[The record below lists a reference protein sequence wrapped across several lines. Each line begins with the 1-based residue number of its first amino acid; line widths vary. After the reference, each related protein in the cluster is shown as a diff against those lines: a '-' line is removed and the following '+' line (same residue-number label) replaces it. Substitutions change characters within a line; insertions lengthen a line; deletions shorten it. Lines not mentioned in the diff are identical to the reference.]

1 MLMTRPDLPTL
12 RAALWA
18 QLALVGA
25 RRALRRRGLED
36 VEVKRP
42 PRLPPRARRGV
53 VAVLRRQPHTCLE
66 RALVLQTWDAAYGNA
81 RDVVI
86 GVAREGGDFA
96 AHAWLAGDPDNDDS
110 RFHELMRLSPS

>member
-1 MLMTRPDLPTL
+1 MRKPDVPTL

-18 QLALVGA
+18 QLALVRA
-25 RRALRRRGLED
+25 RRALRCGVLED
-36 VEVKRP
+36 VEVRQP
-42 PRLPPRARRGV
+42 PRLPAAARRGV

-66 RALVLQTWDAAYGNA
+66 RALVLQTWEAAYGNA

-86 GVAREGGDFA
+86 GVARDGGDFA

-110 RFHELMRLSPS
+110 RFHELMRLPAS